1 MAPGG
6 RRFTSSERPR
16 AAPRVIDVE
25 ARPRHET
32 LYDVLVVS
40 PDASSRKIR
49 KIARALR
56 RNHPDASSLHD
67 LCLAEQ
73 VLGRADLR
81 AEYDALLARLR
92 AAKLPMPKIGV
103 AIEGERL
110 GPGFAEH
117 LADTGRAA
125 GKVFKVIFQIA
136 LVLAV
141 LVVIAT
147 VFPSKSSTY
156 NRYEIKIP
164 EFKPINIPHFDPKQF
179 EFDPSKYKIPEFK
192 PIEIPPIDLKQL
204 ERDPYRL
211 PKLDRPRLD
220 PPKLPRPKLPPPKL
234 DRPKLE
240 QLDPPKLDPPKLD
253 GPKSEPS
260 PPRAELPTPP
270 VLDKVDVPPPPSPS
284 PSSP

>member
-1 MAPGG
+1 MASGG
-6 RRFTSSERPR
+6 RRFTPSERPR

-40 PDASSRKIR
+40 PAASSRKIR

-67 LCLAEQ
+67 VCLAEQ

-125 GKVFKVIFQIA
+125 GKVFKVLLQVA

-147 VFPSKSSTY
+147 VFPSKTNKYDRY
-156 NRYEIKIP
+156 NIKLP
-164 EFKPINIPHFDPKQF
+164 DFKPIQIPRFDPKLF
-179 EFDPSKYKIPEFK
+179 EYDPSKYRVPDFK
-192 PIEIPPIDLKQL
+192 PIDIPRIDLKQL
-204 ERDPYRL
+204 EREYRR
-211 PKLDRPRLD
+211 PELDRPRIDPPRLD
-220 PPKLPRPKLPPPKL
+220 PPKLDRLKRDPPKL
-234 DRPKLE
+234 DRPKY
-240 QLDPPKLDPPKLD
+240 
-253 GPKSEPS
+253 EPAV
-260 PPRAELPTPP
+260 PRIELPTPP
-270 VLDKVDVPPPPSPS
+270 ELETIDVPPPPSLPPPS
-284 PSSP
+284 P